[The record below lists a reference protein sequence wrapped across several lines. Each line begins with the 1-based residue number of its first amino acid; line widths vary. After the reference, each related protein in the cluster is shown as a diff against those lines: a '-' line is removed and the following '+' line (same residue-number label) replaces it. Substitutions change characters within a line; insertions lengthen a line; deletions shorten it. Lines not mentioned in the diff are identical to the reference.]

1 MYSKKPAEATNHL
14 ADPTAPLENAI
25 QSTRRMVDDT
35 LDGLTEG
42 VQDLRQQTTPIIH
55 RVSEQAA
62 ALASR
67 GAAAVRDGT
76 QQVRERAV
84 HASESTIGYIKDEP
98 VKSVMIAAVAGA
110 AIAALIGWVA
120 RSRTR
125 V

>member
-1 MYSKKPAEATNHL
+1 MFSKKPAEATNHL

-98 VKSVMIAAVAGA
+98 VKSMLIAAATGA
-110 AIAALIGWVA
+110 ALMAMLSLLT
-120 RSRTR
+120 RSRH
-125 V
+125 